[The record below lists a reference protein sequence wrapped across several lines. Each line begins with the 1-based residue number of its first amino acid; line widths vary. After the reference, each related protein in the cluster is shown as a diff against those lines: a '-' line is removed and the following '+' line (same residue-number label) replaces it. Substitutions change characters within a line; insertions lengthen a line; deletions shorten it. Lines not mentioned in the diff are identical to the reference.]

1 MAPTRLLF
9 IESRIIDPAVEF
21 SVLVP
26 ATLNP
31 LSSVMSP
38 AAVVMSKSPVIPPNT
53 VVDPD
58 ATYPPV
64 PPITDVAVAPL
75 PELSLWAEIVI
86 VGVDVYPLPGLST
99 FRR

>member
-1 MAPTRLLF
+1 MEARL
-9 IESRIIDPAVEF
+9 IDPAVEF
-21 SVLVP
+21 SLVVP

-31 LSSVMSP
+31 LSPVMFP
-38 AAVVMSKSPVIPPNT
+38 DAVVISKSPVIPPNT

-58 ATYPPV
+58 ATYPLV

-75 PELSLWAEIVI
+75 PPPPVNEI

>member
-31 LSSVMSP
+31 LSSVMTP
-38 AAVVMSKSPVIPPNT
+38 AAVVISKSPVIPPRT
-53 VVDPD
+53 VVEPD

-64 PPITDVAVAPL
+64 PPMVTVAEAPL
-75 PELSLWAEIVI
+75 ALKPDI
-86 VGVDVYPLPGLST
+86 VGAVV
-99 FRR
+99 